1 LDFDEILSDFRPK
14 GAIYTAEQRFFYFL
28 YYIICEAAL
37 RRLRKLSLGWPP
49 LAGNLS
55 ESTQNL
61 TKYNI
66 LGVELFTFGLS
77 YSQHY

>member
-1 LDFDEILSDFRPK
+1 MLDYDQILSDFHPK
-14 GAIYTAEQRFFYFL
+14 GELITAEQHFIL